1 MRRNEKALLAA
12 IVALALIIR
21 LAAILASGASLLKFG
36 DAPDYLSA
44 ATSLCS
50 AGSYPD
56 RSSMPF
62 FRAPGLPL
70 FIAATTLCHT
80 EMIWLVKSALAILD
94 SVSVAIV
101 FFLAEELFRNRRLSL
116 LSAGVAAVYPFFI
129 AQVCDVQTEALF
141 MFLLLA
147 AFWLTL
153 RAARRQLPILMF
165 LAGACVGFAAL
176 VRPVGLILLF
186 LLPVTLFM
194 LKPQNTNRHRVRT
207 LIAFAIG
214 VALCLGPWIVRNEI
228 RYHELILVNDAG
240 GYNFWRGTSEEL
252 AGIDRLGDATAFA
265 AASEQFET
273 VTSPAIAREVD
284 NTAKT
289 PVGRNREW
297 YRRAFQNLAQ
307 SPGAFALRVLRNAW
321 AYWRPWLNPQT
332 HSNAV
337 VAASGLMVASIYLL
351 ALAGWISLWKRD
363 NPLAL
368 CCIVCAL
375 LLWIPQI
382 PFQVTSRFRIPITD
396 PFLIIFA
403 AAPLAAAFDYA
414 LRRR

>member
-1 MRRNEKALLAA
+1 
-12 IVALALIIR
+12 VFALILR
-21 LAAILASGASLLKFG
+21 LAAILASGASVIKFG

-44 ATSLCS
+44 ANSLCS
-50 AGSYPD
+50 SGSYPE
-56 RSSMPF
+56 RSSLPF

-70 FIAATTLCHT
+70 FIDATTLCHT
-80 EMIWLVKSALAILD
+80 EMIWVVKVALAILD
-94 SVSVAIV
+94 SMSVAIV

-116 LSAGVAAVYPFFI
+116 LAAGGAAVYPFFV

-153 RAARRQLPILMF
+153 RAIRSQLSYLTF
-165 LAGACVGFAAL
+165 LAGACTGLAAL

-186 LLPVTLFM
+186 LLPVALFM
-194 LKPQNTNRHRVRT
+194 LKPQNTDRHRMGT
-207 LIAFAIG
+207 LVAFAAG
-214 VALCLGPWIVRNEI
+214 AALCLGPWTVRNEI
-228 RYHELILVNDAG
+228 RYHELIVVNDAG

-252 AGIDRLGDATAFA
+252 ASIDRLGDAAAFA

-273 VTSPAIAREVD
+273 VTSPAIAREID
-284 NTAKT
+284 STAKT
-289 PVGRNREW
+289 PMGRNREW
-297 YRRAFQNLAQ
+297 YNRAFENLAQ
-307 SPGAFALRVLRNAW
+307 GPGAFALRLLRNAW

-351 ALAGWISLWKRD
+351 ALLGWISLWKRD
-363 NPLAL
+363 KPLAL
-368 CCIVCAL
+368 WCIVCML
-375 LLWIPQI
+375 SLWIPQI

-403 AAPLAAAFDYA
+403 AAPIAAAFR
-414 LRRR
+414 LRPPAR